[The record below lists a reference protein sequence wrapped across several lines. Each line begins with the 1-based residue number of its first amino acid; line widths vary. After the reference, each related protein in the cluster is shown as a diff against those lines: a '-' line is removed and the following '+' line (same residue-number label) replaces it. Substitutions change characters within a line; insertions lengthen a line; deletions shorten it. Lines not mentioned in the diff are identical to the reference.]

1 MLITAFHQLDHQRVI
16 HFVRQAT
23 LVHQH
28 LDWEPIQKWLNYT
41 DNLIALAWDDNNDL
55 CGVMAFAPPHQ
66 TTSWMRLLALSCNQ
80 KQKIF
85 DALWHTLYP
94 ELSQKVNLL
103 GVLVNNYWMN
113 TLLEKVGFEH
123 TDTVVSLV
131 RRNNPLPHF
140 HSPSVRI
147 RGLRFG
153 EFPRVLA
160 VDHAA
165 FGALW
170 QMRASELREAGR
182 RACHYTLAHDG
193 HQIVGYQL
201 TLRYDQSIHLARIA
215 TLPHMQG
222 NHIGSQLLY
231 DTLLYAERKHIHTV
245 TVNTQ
250 SSNHISQHL
259 YRRFGFEH
267 DSPDLPVYTLRF
279 NPEIPSPLH

>member
-1 MLITAFHQLDHQRVI
+1 
-16 HFVRQAT
+16 
-23 LVHQH
+23 

-66 TTSWMRLLALSCNQ
+66 TTSWMRLLALPSTQ
-80 KQKIF
+80 RQTIF
-85 DALWHTLYP
+85 DALWQTLYP
-94 ELSQKVNLL
+94 ELNQKVSLL
-103 GVLVNNYWMN
+103 GVLINNYWMN
-113 TLLEKVGFEH
+113 SLLEKVGFEH
-123 TDTVVSLV
+123 TDTVVSLA
-131 RRNNPLPHF
+131 RRSTPLPYF
-140 HSPSVRI
+140 HTPSVRI

-193 HQIVGYQL
+193 NQIVGYQL
-201 TLRYDQSIHLARIA
+201 TMQYERSMHLARIA
-215 TLPHMQG
+215 TLPTMQG
-222 NHIGSQLLY
+222 NRIGSQLLY
-231 DTLLYAERKHIHTV
+231 DTLRYAERKQIPIV

-250 SSNHISQHL
+250 SSNLVSQHL
-259 YRRFGFEH
+259 YRRFGFEY

-279 NPEIPSPLH
+279 NPENPSMLH